1 MDPEQL
7 TQKLCEIIQQI
18 QAASGLQCPP
28 LSGSTKPV
36 GNIPKFDSKVW
47 PVATTILAT
56 EIGAAIPNDV
66 NIFVHSAT
74 KQPRSIAEIVTFV
87 CELVKKQAQT
97 AAATA

>member
-1 MDPEQL
+1 MDAEKL
-7 TQKLCEIIQQI
+7 TAALFQIIEQI
-18 QAASGLQCPP
+18 QTASGLPCPP

-36 GNIPKFDSKVW
+36 GTIPKFDSKVW

-56 EIGAAIPNDV
+56 EIGATIPNDI

-74 KQPRSIAEIVTFV
+74 KQPRSISEIANFV
-87 CELVKKQAQT
+87 YELVEKQGQA